1 MAESSYLWQET
12 LCRENRAPFCTFI
25 IFGASG
31 DLAFRKL
38 FPSLYTL
45 HRKGL
50 LHPESRIIAC
60 ARHPYDT
67 ESFREKIFS
76 LLSRNLSGQEAVLHP
91 FLEKITYCIL
101 DYSRAEDFIALG
113 KRLPDTGLRI
123 FYLALPSSLY
133 TETIRNLSRNALLA
147 EDPDKRRKCLAVF
160 EKPFGLDLDSFHALD
175 KALKVFLREDQIY
188 RIDHYL
194 GKETVQNI
202 FLLRFANRIF
212 EPVWNRDYIDS
223 IQITVSE
230 TLGVENRAGYFDK
243 TGILCDMFQNHL
255 LEMLS
260 LVTMECPRQF
270 TADAVR
276 DEKVKLIRSIRPPE
290 PEDAVRAQY
299 ESYRSEKGI
308 DRNSR
313 TETFACMRLFIDSWR
328 WQAVPIY
335 LRAGKKLAE
344 QATEIH
350 ILFKTVP
357 YSIFPGIDKED
368 LTRNVLHLSIQK
380 QEAMALTLHA
390 KKPGPKLCMGSL
402 TLCYDHSA
410 GETEYPDAY
419 ARLLLDCQQEDQTLF
434 VRSDVIESSWE
445 LFQGLL
451 NSWKKESPHAIPL
464 YKDGSDGPEE
474 SAALLRADG
483 RKWIL
488 LH

>member
-1 MAESSYLWQET
+1 
-12 LCRENRAPFCTFI
+12 
-25 IFGASG
+25 
-31 DLAFRKL
+31 
-38 FPSLYTL
+38 
-45 HRKGL
+45 
-50 LHPESRIIAC
+50 
-60 ARHPYDT
+60 
-67 ESFREKIFS
+67 
-76 LLSRNLSGQEAVLHP
+76 
-91 FLEKITYCIL
+91 
-101 DYSRAEDFIALG
+101 
-113 KRLPDTGLRI
+113 
-123 FYLALPSSLY
+123 
-133 TETIRNLSRNALLA
+133 
-147 EDPDKRRKCLAVF
+147 
-160 EKPFGLDLDSFHALD
+160 
-175 KALKVFLREDQIY
+175 
-188 RIDHYL
+188 
-194 GKETVQNI
+194 
-202 FLLRFANRIF
+202 
-212 EPVWNRDYIDS
+212 
-223 IQITVSE
+223 
-230 TLGVENRAGYFDK
+230 
-243 TGILCDMFQNHL
+243 
-255 LEMLS
+255 
-260 LVTMECPRQF
+260 
-270 TADAVR
+270 
-276 DEKVKLIRSIRPPE
+276 
-290 PEDAVRAQY
+290 
-299 ESYRSEKGI
+299 
-308 DRNSR
+308 
-313 TETFACMRLFIDSWR
+313 MRLFIDSWR